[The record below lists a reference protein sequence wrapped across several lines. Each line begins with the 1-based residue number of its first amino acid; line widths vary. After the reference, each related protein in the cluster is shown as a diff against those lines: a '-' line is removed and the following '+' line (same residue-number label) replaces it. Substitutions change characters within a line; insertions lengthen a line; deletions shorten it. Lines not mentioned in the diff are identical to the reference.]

1 MTDTQSAGERSSVLG
16 LAQLPFSKPVLQTY
30 SRRNRSCT
38 PGSVL
43 SAQEAGSLTASA
55 PKSDRQAKLDVTNP
69 FFKRCNLQHP
79 KAAPQQPN
87 KRSFT
92 QLHLDVGQANFACIT
107 CSMCGLIYAKG
118 EANDE
123 KVHALFH
130 ANCTQGVK
138 FQGWQHERVVK
149 RDGREGRVLLV
160 IPDDPATHL
169 KKVKE
174 ICGVVED
181 HLGLCKGWLLSAPY
195 QVYLYISSSKHVLG
209 CVVAERVT
217 SASPV
222 ISHSEACVT
231 SSCSTDVAAPGSCLD
246 SPSMPM
252 SAPPLAKHRRLS
264 SQLPAISAA
273 SMMPL
278 STSSE
283 SSACTESIARQHQ
296 RTHADVKLG
305 MHRLEMGI
313 GSCPSQQRLSVGSS
327 QSLAVSSGIKHHS
340 RHQQSKHPKKTLLTR
355 WLATG
360 KADSTG
366 VQTAPASMRSDSP
379 TSAGSTAAFK
389 HGDSQATA
397 ETRVEQCGISSPIP
411 MMPLTDVTNVCDGS
425 ISGASG
431 AVCTDQDEP
440 GSGSLGLAAC
450 TSSHQLLKGKSHALS
465 SAHHDG
471 SMWRQDPD
479 LIECRPSRSDGGMPQ
494 KRHDVV
500 AHTTD
505 YSAADGSVNAEAV
518 AAFEALDTASQS
530 LSRLHPEVQTEI
542 LMTDRSKAVKA
553 VCGIKVM
560 WVSAQARRQG
570 IATQLLDTARCNCV
584 AGYVVPRSQ
593 LAFSQP
599 TQAGRRLAEQYT
611 HTHSF
616 LVYQ

>member
-1 MTDTQSAGERSSVLG
+1 MSAACNCSNRDTA
-16 LAQLPFSKPVLQTY
+16 
-30 SRRNRSCT
+30 
-38 PGSVL
+38 
-43 SAQEAGSLTASA
+43 TA
-55 PKSDRQAKLDVTNP
+55 
-69 FFKRCNLQHP
+69 
-79 KAAPQQPN
+79 
-87 KRSFT
+87 
-92 QLHLDVGQANFACIT
+92 LHCLQANFACIT
-107 CSMCGLIYAKG
+107 CSVCGLIYAKG

-149 RDGREGRVLLV
+149 WDGREGRVLLV

-195 QVYLYISSSKHVLG
+195 QVYLYISSSKYVLG
-209 CVVAERVT
+209 CVVSERIT

-231 SSCSTDVAAPGSCLD
+231 SGCSAAIPAPRCCLD

-252 SAPPLAKHRRLS
+252 SAPPLTKHLRLT
-264 SQLPAISAA
+264 SQLPARSAA
-273 SMMPL
+273 HMMPL

-283 SSACTESIARQHQ
+283 ASAWTEGISRRHQ
-296 RTHADVKLG
+296 RTPADVKLG
-305 MHRLEMGI
+305 MHRLEMGTA
-313 GSCPSQQRLSVGSS
+313 SCPSQQHLSVGSN
-327 QSLAVSSGIKHHS
+327 QAPAVPSGVKHRS
-340 RHQQSKHPKKTLLTR
+340 RQQQSKHPKKTLLTR

-366 VQTAPASMRSDSP
+366 VQTAPSRMRSDSP
-379 TSAGSTAAFK
+379 TSAGSVAAFR

-397 ETRVEQCGISSPIP
+397 ETRLEQCDISSPIP
-411 MMPLTDVTNVCDGS
+411 MMPLTDVTNVCDVS
-425 ISGASG
+425 TSAAS
-431 AVCTDQDEP
+431 AAMATDHDDP
-440 GSGSLGLAAC
+440 GCSDRTIC
-450 TSSHQLLKGKSHALS
+450 HSSQQVLKVNSSALS

-471 SMWRQDPD
+471 SMWRQASD
-479 LIECRPSRSDGGMPQ
+479 LVECKPSWSEGGVPQ
-494 KRHDVV
+494 VHHDIV
-500 AHTTD
+500 AGNTD
-505 YSAADGSVNAEAV
+505 YSAADGSVNADAV
-518 AAFEALDTASQS
+518 ATLDALDTASQS
-530 LSRLHPEVQTEI
+530 LSRPHTEVQTEI

-553 VCGIKVM
+553 VCGIKVV

-611 HTHSF
+611 QTHSF

>member
-1 MTDTQSAGERSSVLG
+1 MSTLCV
-16 LAQLPFSKPVLQTY
+16 
-30 SRRNRSCT
+30 
-38 PGSVL
+38 
-43 SAQEAGSLTASA
+43 SAQ
-55 PKSDRQAKLDVTNP
+55 
-69 FFKRCNLQHP
+69 
-79 KAAPQQPN
+79 
-87 KRSFT
+87 
-92 QLHLDVGQANFACIT
+92 
-107 CSMCGLIYAKG
+107 
-118 EANDE
+118 
-123 KVHALFH
+123 
-130 ANCTQGVK
+130 
-138 FQGWQHERVVK
+138 
-149 RDGREGRVLLV
+149 
-160 IPDDPATHL
+160 
-169 KKVKE
+169 VKE

-195 QVYLYISSSKHVLG
+195 QVRPHTMLISTHAAVLYVQQGMCRGCQLCMPNPTIAQPMQVYLYISSSKHVLG

-366 VQTAPASMRSDSP
+366 VQTVPASMRSDSP

-570 IATQLLDTARCNCV
+570 IATQLLDTARFVPELQASLHSQYRSAQWPLMFLIPMGCCNLETPDLV
-584 AGYVVPRSQ
+584 MRFFT
-593 LAFSQP
+593 L
-599 TQAGRRLAEQYT
+599 QAGMIRPL
-611 HTHSF
+611 
-616 LVYQ
+616 

>member
-1 MTDTQSAGERSSVLG
+1 MTDTHSTGERSSEVG

-30 SRRNRSCT
+30 SRRNRSCI

-55 PKSDRQAKLDVTNP
+55 PKSDRQAKLDVTKNP
-69 FFKRCNLQHP
+69 FFKRYSLQHS
-79 KAAPQQPN
+79 KTAPQQPN

-92 QLHLDVGQANFACIT
+92 QLHLDIGQANFACIT
-107 CSMCGLIYAKG
+107 CSVCGLIYAKG

-149 RDGREGRVLLV
+149 WDGREGRVLLV

-195 QVYLYISSSKHVLG
+195 QVYLYISSSKYVLG
-209 CVVAERVT
+209 CVVSERIT

-222 ISHSEACVT
+222 ISHSEACASDLVE
-231 SSCSTDVAAPGSCLD
+231 CK
-246 SPSMPM
+246 PSW
-252 SAPPLAKHRRLS
+252 
-264 SQLPAISAA
+264 
-273 SMMPL
+273 
-278 STSSE
+278 SE
-283 SSACTESIARQHQ
+283 
-296 RTHADVKLG
+296 G
-305 MHRLEMGI
+305 
-313 GSCPSQQRLSVGSS
+313 
-327 QSLAVSSGIKHHS
+327 
-340 RHQQSKHPKKTLLTR
+340 
-355 WLATG
+355 
-360 KADSTG
+360 G
-366 VQTAPASMRSDSP
+366 VPQ
-379 TSAGSTAAFK
+379 
-389 HGDSQATA
+389 
-397 ETRVEQCGISSPIP
+397 V
-411 MMPLTDVTNVCDGS
+411 
-425 ISGASG
+425 
-431 AVCTDQDEP
+431 
-440 GSGSLGLAAC
+440 
-450 TSSHQLLKGKSHALS
+450 
-465 SAHHDG
+465 HHD
-471 SMWRQDPD
+471 
-479 LIECRPSRSDGGMPQ
+479 I
-494 KRHDVV
+494 V
-500 AHTTD
+500 AGNTD
-505 YSAADGSVNAEAV
+505 YSAADGSVNADAV
-518 AAFEALDTASQS
+518 ATLDALDTASQS
-530 LSRLHPEVQTEI
+530 LSRPHTEVQTEI

-553 VCGIKVM
+553 VCGIKVV

-611 HTHSF
+611 QTHSF